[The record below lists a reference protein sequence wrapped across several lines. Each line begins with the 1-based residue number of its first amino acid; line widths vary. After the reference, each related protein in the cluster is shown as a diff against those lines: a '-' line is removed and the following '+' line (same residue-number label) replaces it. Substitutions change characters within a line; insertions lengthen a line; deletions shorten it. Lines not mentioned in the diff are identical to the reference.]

1 MQAID
6 DRCRP
11 YRQARRN
18 LAARHAGGRQPQHV
32 TDVAHRQSRS
42 WHWPPPSPV
51 EKGVR
56 PLGFADNPMVLRP
69 HTSQRSTSLLGIAR
83 FSCSGSLGMAARDQS
98 EQMLGINRNR
108 CSGSPGAPRNR
119 SPLSGICK
127 KPNKPRSF
135 KQEGG
140 ADSASTMIQGGCLPR
155 YHLCQGNLR
164 NELLAFILANLAR
177 LPISAKLL
185 WRSWWHRQAQRSG
198 WMASDDKTLCWRHV
212 DPTPR
217 HLFSNHRYPT
227 C

>member
-69 HTSQRSTSLLGIAR
+69 HTSQRSTSLLGLAR

-108 CSGSPGAPRNR
+108 CSGSPGAPIWYESGKLQAN
-119 SPLSGICK
+119 SYFTSGIANSIA
-127 KPNKPRSF
+127 PTLDN
-135 KQEGG
+135 GL
-140 ADSASTMIQGGCLPR
+140 ASGPEKVNLGQFQIRVGTEVI
-155 YHLCQGNLR
+155 GNY
-164 NELLAFILANLAR
+164 AG
-177 LPISAKLL
+177 S
-185 WRSWWHRQAQRSG
+185 
-198 WMASDDKTLCWRHV
+198 T
-212 DPTPR
+212 T
-217 HLFSNHRYPT
+217 
-227 C
+227 